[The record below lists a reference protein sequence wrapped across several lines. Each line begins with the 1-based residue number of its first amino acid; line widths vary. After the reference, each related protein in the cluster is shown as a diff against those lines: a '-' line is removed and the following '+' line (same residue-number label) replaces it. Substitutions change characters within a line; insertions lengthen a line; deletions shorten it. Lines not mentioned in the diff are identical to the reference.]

1 MVGHVFQI
9 PVCSVCHVNAHPC
22 ALPHQSMKQRLEED
36 LESMKLLVLVMSFIG
51 SLYAPSIS
59 SSLTEKQ
66 VRTELSKNQRQ
77 PTGFLVQALLLY
89 SIAVYWSN
97 EIERSLELLDNAI
110 YLALELRM
118 DMDKMDIHG

>member
-1 MVGHVFQI
+1 
-9 PVCSVCHVNAHPC
+9 
-22 ALPHQSMKQRLEED
+22 MKQRLEED